1 MEFFNKEHKVRG
13 GCPADWI
20 WVTPPMSSGLTPVF
34 HQEMLNYHLSPSF
47 EYQEPLW
54 KNFKVDT
61 TKKKVSLK
69 GLWKAIFFMTS
80 LYLKQY
86 KKRKSV
92 SESTKLLINWLFWG
106 SLFFGEVND
115 FISLNNVH
123 GPHYRSRFFPT
134 LLLIFMKETKNSNLL
149 IYWFTSPE

>member
-54 KNFKVDT
+54 KNFRVNP
-61 TKKKVSLK
+61 TKKRVSLK
-69 GLWKAIFFMTS
+69 GLWKAILFMTS

-92 SESTKLLINWLFWG
+92 SEPTKLFADIKK
-106 SLFFGEVND
+106 
-115 FISLNNVH
+115 I
-123 GPHYRSRFFPT
+123 
-134 LLLIFMKETKNSNLL
+134 
-149 IYWFTSPE
+149 

>member
-92 SESTKLLINWLFWG
+92 SESTKLFLI
-106 SLFFGEVND
+106 SFF
-115 FISLNNVH
+115 LNQLIIL
-123 GPHYRSRFFPT
+123 RFLILWWSKWFYFPKQRAWTTLSFQIFSHPT
-134 LLLIFMKETKNSNLL
+134 LDFHERN
-149 IYWFTSPE
+149 